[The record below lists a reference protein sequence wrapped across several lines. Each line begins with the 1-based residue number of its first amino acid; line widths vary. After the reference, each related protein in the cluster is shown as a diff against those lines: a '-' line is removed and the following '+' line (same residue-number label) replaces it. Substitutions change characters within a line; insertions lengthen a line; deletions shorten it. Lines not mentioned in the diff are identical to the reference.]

1 MSHTIVIFGASG
13 DLTSRKLIPA
23 IYHLFRKGRLPE
35 STRVVGV
42 SRSHFSHEDWR
53 KELAESTQ
61 KHAGDAFDPESWE
74 RFSQSIYYQPGDIQK
89 SEDFEALAGF
99 LKEIEPG
106 GAVDRVYYL
115 STMPQLYPKAAEQLG
130 QAGLA
135 DDANGNRRIIIEKP
149 FGSDYD
155 SARQLNDDLHRFF
168 REDQVYRIDH
178 YLGKETVQNLLGFRF
193 HNAIFEPVWNRNH
206 VELVQITVAEQIG
219 VEPGRAGFYDQT
231 GALRDLVQNHMLQI
245 LALAA
250 MEPPPSLE
258 AEAVRDQKVALL
270 RGLCCFG
277 SGEIRDRCVRAR
289 YAAGEIDGEEVPGY
303 LDQEDVSPDS
313 QTETYVALRA
323 EIRNWRWEG
332 VPFLLRHG
340 KRLAERFTEIEIQFR
355 KPPLQLFDRSSE
367 TGEAGRPDPDRET
380 ALCRIRP
387 NRLTLRLQ
395 PDEGIRIAFGVKEPG
410 SGMRM
415 SPATLDFDYREH
427 FEESP
432 QDAYQRVL
440 LDALRGDGRHEPLH
454 FRRLIDRQSERAQHG
469 DQPEQR
475 SLDYQQRVAERRGA
489 RYPCEREE
497 DEAALP

>member
-1 MSHTIVIFGASG
+1 MSQPIQIVVLGATG
-13 DLTSRKLIPA
+13 DLMRRKLLPALIHLSEERTFSLVGTSRSERSDET
-23 IYHLFRKGRLPE
+23 FRKQLGEGVPEADRQAFDALAERIFYQPSDVSEPDSFEMLADRLDELSDPE
-35 STRVVGV
+35 STGRL
-42 SRSHFSHEDWR
+42 F
-53 KELAESTQ
+53 
-61 KHAGDAFDPESWE
+61 
-74 RFSQSIYYQPGDIQK
+74 
-89 SEDFEALAGF
+89 
-99 LKEIEPG
+99 
-106 GAVDRVYYL
+106 YL
-115 STMPQLYPKAAEQLG
+115 SLAPDLFEDAVS
-130 QAGLA
+130 GLA
-135 DDANGNRRIIIEKP
+135 DAGLLAMPEGETRAWRRVVIEKP
-149 FGSDYD
+149 FGQNEK
-155 SARQLNDDLHRFF
+155 SAIDLNHHLHRFL
-168 REDQVYRIDH
+168 REDQIYRVDH
-178 YLGKETVQNLLGFRF
+178 YLAKETVQNLLGFRF

-303 LDQEDVSPDS
+303 LDQEGVSPDS

-340 KRLAERFTEIEIQFR
+340 KRLAKRFTEIEIQFR

-367 TGEAGRPDPDRET
+367 TGEAGRPDPDREA

-427 FEESP
+427 FGEGP

-440 LDALRGDGRHEPLH
+440 LDALRGNPTLFLRADEVETAWRFIDAVREDWEGPDAPPLLEYEAGSWGPPEANAL
-454 FRRLIDRQSERAQHG
+454 FG
-469 DQPEQR
+469 DCEGEW
-475 SLDYQQRVAERRGA
+475 SRG
-489 RYPCEREE
+489 
-497 DEAALP
+497 